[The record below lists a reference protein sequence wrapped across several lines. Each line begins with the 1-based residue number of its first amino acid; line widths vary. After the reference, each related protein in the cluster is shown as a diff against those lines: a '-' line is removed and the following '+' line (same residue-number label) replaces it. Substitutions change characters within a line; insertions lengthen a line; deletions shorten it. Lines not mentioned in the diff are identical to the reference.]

1 MMIVVM
7 TMMMT
12 MMMMMM
18 MLPEKG
24 GEPLDVAVAAQP
36 VPIQTELAQPAQG
49 DQHVNGG
56 GGDVQH
62 GGGGDQQHDSGGDPH
77 VLEMVKMMMTD
88 LSREEMAEG
97 RACKRLCWMLN
108 TCKECGLHEEAG
120 KK

>member
-1 MMIVVM
+1 MNDGEV
-7 TMMMT
+7 
-12 MMMMMM
+12 
-18 MLPEKG
+18 LPEKG

-49 DQHVNGG
+49 GDDQHVNGG
-56 GGDVQH
+56 GGDDQH

-97 RACKRLCWMLN
+97 SACKRLCWMLN

-120 KK
+120 KA